1 MSGLLYGL
9 SLLAVLGADPE
20 MRFVQVA
27 PAVGETLVRTPDRA
41 RAVVLIH
48 GLHIHTLA
56 DGKVPQAD
64 FASWQQPGSLLVKT
78 LAQDSDVFAFSYGQT
93 VPVDVIPK
101 LPNLRNGLHA
111 LCELGY
117 REVVLVGHSA
127 GGLVVRQLV
136 EDDPECGVTKVVQVC
151 APNVG
156 SAWAVLK
163 NGVCR
168 SQKTFVGSLTKK
180 ERSLLLQERA
190 AKQIPEAVQFVCV
203 VGTGLV
209 TGDGLVSTRSQWPED
224 LQQQGIPAVPIGTAH
239 AFAVRGSKGVK
250 LLAELVR
257 EPQPRWSPDQVRAM
271 RKRLWGVMAL
281 GN

>member
-1 MSGLLYGL
+1 MSGLLYAL
-9 SLLAVLGADPE
+9 SVLAVLGVDPE

-27 PAVGETLVRTPDRA
+27 PATGEAWVRSPDQT
-41 RAVVLIH
+41 RAVVLIK
-48 GLHIHTLA
+48 GLHVHTLA
-56 DGKVPQAD
+56 NDKVAQAD
-64 FASWQQPGSLLVKT
+64 FASWQQPGSLLVKSLT
-78 LAQDSDVFAFSYGQT
+78 HDSDVYAFSYGQS

-101 LPNLRNGLHA
+101 MPPLRDGIHA
-111 LCELGY
+111 LRELGY
-117 REVVLVGHSA
+117 REIVLVGHSA
-127 GGLVVRQLV
+127 GGLVARHLV
-136 EDDPECGVTKVVQVC
+136 EDDPSCGVTKVVQVC
-151 APNVG
+151 APNAG
-156 SAWAVLK
+156 SPWAALK
-163 NGVCR
+163 NGVCP

-190 AKQIPEAVQFVCV
+190 DKQIPEAVEFVCV

-250 LLAELVR
+250 LLADLVC
-257 EPQPRWSPDQVRAM
+257 EPQPRWSTDQVRAM

>member
-1 MSGLLYGL
+1 VY
-9 SLLAVLGADPE
+9 
-20 MRFVQVA
+20 
-27 PAVGETLVRTPDRA
+27 
-41 RAVVLIH
+41 
-48 GLHIHTLA
+48 
-56 DGKVPQAD
+56 
-64 FASWQQPGSLLVKT
+64 
-78 LAQDSDVFAFSYGQT
+78 AFSYGQS

-101 LPNLRNGLHA
+101 MPNLRDGIHA
-111 LCELGY
+111 LRELGY

-127 GGLVVRQLV
+127 GGLIARHLV
-136 EDDPECGVTKVVQVC
+136 EDDPSCGVTKVVQVC

-156 SAWAVLK
+156 SAWAALK
-163 NGVCR
+163 NGVCA
-168 SQKTFVGSLTKK
+168 SQKTFVGSLSKK

-190 AKQIPEAVQFVCV
+190 DKQIPEVVDFVCV

-239 AFAVRGSKGVK
+239 TFAVRGNKGVK
-250 LLAELVR
+250 LLADLVR
-257 EPQPRWSPDQVRAM
+257 EPQPRWSSDQVRAM